1 MSSAQ
6 QHNLAELVNALA
18 APTEATDTRPAQAS
32 ISQDMQDLLDRGLHH
47 AFLPDT
53 LKPKSA
59 EAFQLA
65 FEGIGGV
72 ARLIQWADRNPT
84 QFFRMFARM
93 IGPTIAPVLPAPE
106 AAVAQAWP
114 EWLTSRRLA
123 YQEQA
128 QVAADIGH
136 EHGPAD

>member
-6 QHNLAELVNALA
+6 QHNLAELVHALA
-18 APTEATDTRPAQAS
+18 TPGESPQGVPTQN
-32 ISQDMQDLLDRGLHH
+32 ISQDMQELLERGLHH

-53 LKPKSA
+53 LKVKSA
-59 EAFQLA
+59 ESFQLA

-84 QFFRMFARM
+84 QFFRLFARM
-93 IGPTIAPVLPAPE
+93 IAPTIAPVLPAPE
-106 AAVAQAWP
+106 AAVTQAWP
-114 EWLTSRRLA
+114 EWLTHRRLA

-128 QVAADIGH
+128 LVADDIGAPD
-136 EHGPAD
+136 HGPAD